1 MNYRPICDVWL
12 LARPR
17 LKNGAKY
24 YGAYPLGFL
33 ERARALLGVTLREP
47 VLHVCAGMVR
57 QYPYGGLGPD
67 DRTLDLDPGTSPDF
81 CQDARD
87 GYPSLPG
94 GWPAILIDP
103 PYTEYDA
110 QRYLVGI
117 ASLPRPSQ
125 LLKHG
130 LLAVRPGGRVGML
143 HHVVPRPPKTVVS
156 KLVALVAV
164 IVGYDNRTRVYS
176 VFERRPS

>member
-33 ERARALLGVTLREP
+33 ERARALLGVTIDEP

-57 QYPYGGLGPD
+57 QYPYGGLGPN
-67 DRTLDLDPGTSPDF
+67 DRTLDLDPRTSPDY
-81 CQDARD
+81 CQDAREA
-87 GYPSLPG
+87 YPTHGG
-94 GWPAILIDP
+94 GWAAVLIDP

-117 ASLPRPSQ
+117 ANFPRPS
-125 LLKHG
+125 LLLRNG
-130 LLAVRPGGRVGML
+130 LSAVRMGGRVGML
-143 HHVVPRPPKTVVS
+143 HHVVPRPPKAVAS
-156 KLVALVAV
+156 KLVAIVGV
-164 IVGYDNRTRVYS
+164 IVGYDNRARVYS
-176 VFERRPS
+176 VFERRA